1 MKIAFIYMNSE
12 FNVGRGAGYVVGA
25 ILKSGYS
32 LDFFDSKIINHSI
45 IINKILTGKYDIVM
59 ISSMTLLFSDA
70 LNIIK
75 SIKSKKNIP
84 ILVGGIHVTAVGE
97 NILKDNKEIDYLCI
111 GEGESF
117 VVEFLEKFKKGE
129 LELINNLIYRSDNKI
144 NSNPI
149 RDPEDLSILPEFP
162 WNLFNKDFIVKNNGM
177 SYVTA
182 TRGCP
187 YSCTYCCN
195 SIYLD
200 IYKKSYMRKRPIKQ
214 VINELKFLRDKYKPK
229 IFYFGD
235 EMIFF
240 DENYAKELFSSI
252 YSEVK
257 VPYGGM
263 GRVESMNED
272 MVKHLKNTGC
282 KYLAMGIECGDEE
295 FRKTFLNRYMSNEK
309 IKTAFKLCRE
319 NNIFTTSFNIIGYP
333 VENDNELTE
342 KTIKFN
348 QEVKP
353 SFSQVT
359 IFYPFVGTKLYDYCI
374 ERNLIEESKTT
385 QYYNES
391 VIKGKK
397 VLSKMKQMNKLL
409 NPNGLTFKI

>member
-1 MKIAFIYMNSE
+1 
-12 FNVGRGAGYVVGA
+12 
-25 ILKSGYS
+25 
-32 LDFFDSKIINHSI
+32 
-45 IINKILTGKYDIVM
+45 
-59 ISSMTLLFSDA
+59 
-70 LNIIK
+70 
-75 SIKSKKNIP
+75 
-84 ILVGGIHVTAVGE
+84 
-97 NILKDNKEIDYLCI
+97 
-111 GEGESF
+111 
-117 VVEFLEKFKKGE
+117 
-129 LELINNLIYRSDNKI
+129 
-144 NSNPI
+144 
-149 RDPEDLSILPEFP
+149 
-162 WNLFNKDFIVKNNGM
+162 
-177 SYVTA
+177 
-182 TRGCP
+182 
-187 YSCTYCCN
+187 
-195 SIYLD
+195 
-200 IYKKSYMRKRPIKQ
+200 
-214 VINELKFLRDKYKPK
+214 
-229 IFYFGD
+229 
-235 EMIFF
+235 
-240 DENYAKELFSSI
+240 
-252 YSEVK
+252 
-257 VPYGGM
+257 
-263 GRVESMNED
+263 
-272 MVKHLKNTGC
+272 
-282 KYLAMGIECGDEE
+282 MGIECGDEE